1 MNITSKDQLVEE
13 VNRLLEYELYDSAET
28 LCTLYISYLLTTNN
42 NHGNNNIINNISKD
56 RDSKQQQH
64 QNFQLHY
71 QSDQQQQPP
80 LPQMYDTN
88 IDIQITINIMIS
100 DMYELCGDIIYKKNE
115 IKRSL
120 HYYRLS
126 IQYRKSNQ
134 IFKFKNQT
142 PLYNTIYDI
151 KIKYKECK
159 CLYEL
164 NEITTAIME
173 LETIPSKYRN
183 LSIHLLMG
191 KLYKISNRKKNA
203 ISSYKSALMLS
214 PLAIEII
221 EKLIHLGVDNNDII
235 SVVDASVLSSTS
247 STSATNQSTSSSST
261 TTIPS
266 VSATSSLSLT
276 LSTTKPLK
284 NPPPLPALIPVSS
297 FLSSSQLS
305 SSLPPPPPLKPN
317 PSLSS
322 SSSSSQYQQSQL
334 QSSLSL
340 SVLISNGW
348 LHTLIIA
355 LVHKYNL
362 YNEKS
367 LLEFQKLSLLYPK
380 NAYLSLHVAE
390 LSILINQHDV
400 ALSIYRQ
407 IRRHDSYLI
416 TKMNQYGRLLYSNQ
430 DSSELSRLVDDVIST
445 MPRSYIGENYSMI

>member
-42 NHGNNNIINNISKD
+42 NHGNNNVINNISKD
-56 RDSKQQQH
+56 RDSKQQQQH
-64 QNFQLHY
+64 QNFQLHH

-80 LPQMYDTN
+80 IPQMYDTN

-221 EKLIHLGVDNNDII
+221 EKLIHLGVDNNEII

-247 STSATNQSTSSSST
+247 LTSATNQSTTSSST
-261 TTIPS
+261 TTTTLPS
-266 VSATSSLSLT
+266 VSASSSLSLS

-297 FLSSSQLS
+297 FLSSS
-305 SSLPPPPPLKPN
+305 SLPPPPPLKPN

-322 SSSSSQYQQSQL
+322 SSSQYQQSQQ

-340 SVLISNGW
+340 PVLISNGW

>member
-42 NHGNNNIINNISKD
+42 NHGNNNVINNISKD
-56 RDSKQQQH
+56 RDSKQQQQH
-64 QNFQLHY
+64 QNFQLHH

-80 LPQMYDTN
+80 IPQMYDTN

-221 EKLIHLGVDNNDII
+221 EKLIHLGVDNNEII

-247 STSATNQSTSSSST
+247 LTSAINQSTTSSSTTTTT

-266 VSATSSLSLT
+266 VSASSSLSLS
-276 LSTTKPLK
+276 LLTTKPLK

-297 FLSSSQLS
+297 FLSSS
-305 SSLPPPPPLKPN
+305 SLPPPPPLKPN

-322 SSSSSQYQQSQL
+322 SSSQYQQSQQ

-340 SVLISNGW
+340 PVLISNGW

>member
-64 QNFQLHY
+64 QNFQLHH

-247 STSATNQSTSSSST
+247 STSATNQSTSSSSSST
-261 TTIPS
+261 TATIPS

-322 SSSSSQYQQSQL
+322 QYQQSQQ

-445 MPRSYIGENYSMI
+445 MPRSYIGENYRMI